1 MCFLLCLPS
10 GLLFVTSVFNQ
21 QPEKSADGITVPGG
35 RETNWAFRW
44 QRCPSLL
51 PLFLLLFLR
60 LSTQTI
66 DSHSAFLSPHR
77 SLQLMESSSD
87 VPFSFILAL
96 SWLHRRSLEDPGG
109 KMWNPPRPSADQIK
123 PQSLTF
129 HLILMVFI
137 QIWINLVGVFPFSIT
152 KLTKLTLNTVYVTAT
167 WPLTVWFKHNQIRF
181 YWNQVTDSNK
191 WFIQSCNEIFF
202 VPFHFK

>member
-21 QPEKSADGITVPGG
+21 RPEKWADGIAVPGR

-60 LSTQTI
+60 PSTQTI

-77 SLQLMESSSD
+77 SLQLMESSSE

-96 SWLHRRSLEDPGG
+96 SWLRRPSLEGLGG
-109 KMWNPPRPSADQIK
+109 KCGTPHLSADQIK

-129 HLILMVFI
+129 HLILMVFS
-137 QIWINLVGVFPFSIT
+137 QIWINVVGAFP
-152 KLTKLTLNTVYVTAT
+152 
-167 WPLTVWFKHNQIRF
+167 P
-181 YWNQVTDSNK
+181 
-191 WFIQSCNEIFF
+191 
-202 VPFHFK
+202 

>member
-35 RETNWAFRW
+35 RETNWAFQW

-60 LSTQTI
+60 PSTQTI
-66 DSHSAFLSPHR
+66 DSHSAFLSPHH

-87 VPFSFILAL
+87 VLLSFILAL
-96 SWLHRRSLEDPGG
+96 SQLHRRSLEAPGG
-109 KMWNPPRPSADQIK
+109 KCGTSRPSADQIK
-123 PQSLTF
+123 PQSLTS
-129 HLILMVFI
+129 HLILMGFN
-137 QIWINLVGVFPFSIT
+137 QLNPIWSVCFLF
-152 KLTKLTLNTVYVTAT
+152 L
-167 WPLTVWFKHNQIRF
+167 
-181 YWNQVTDSNK
+181 
-191 WFIQSCNEIFF
+191 
-202 VPFHFK
+202 